1 MGLVAVGLCSHFIY
15 EEAEAQRRGVIYIV
29 RQWCRPNSTQVLEF
43 QDQRLSPPLSF
54 SLFSFIHFLFSTS
67 YLNVIFKNIYL
78 FIWLFLVLVVACGI

>member
-43 QDQRLSPPLSF
+43 QDQRLSPSFFLSF
-54 SLFSFIHFLFSTS
+54 FFHSLSLFNFLPECNF
-67 YLNVIFKNIYL
+67 
-78 FIWLFLVLVVACGI
+78 